1 MTPFPCFV
9 EKHGRGFF
17 HLPKQGLC
25 LQPKPTGRQAALY
38 LFIYRCAVAT
48 IPAVPATCISPC
60 FYGLVPFSFYTRH
73 TRLPRPGIISGSLS
87 LRTSVHWSDPHK
99 EGRRMHVVLGW
110 HTGTSALLK
119 QPRMPAHC
127 QQASSFVCP
136 AGDCLTHP
144 KPEYCYSPVL
154 STNPFIQ
161 RSTFYTGLMPLY
173 FLSQLRVISL
183 QN

>member
-1 MTPFPCFV
+1 
-9 EKHGRGFF
+9 
-17 HLPKQGLC
+17 
-25 LQPKPTGRQAALY
+25 
-38 LFIYRCAVAT
+38 
-48 IPAVPATCISPC
+48 
-60 FYGLVPFSFYTRH
+60 
-73 TRLPRPGIISGSLS
+73 
-87 LRTSVHWSDPHK
+87 
-99 EGRRMHVVLGW
+99 MHVVLGW

-161 RSTFYTGLMPLY
+161 RSTFYTCLMPLC
-173 FLSQLRVISL
+173 FLRLLRVIFL

>member
-38 LFIYRCAVAT
+38 LLYIGAQSQPYLRFPPLLSFPAFIQDCAICLLYQT
-48 IPAVPATCISPC
+48 YPASPTRNNQRKPVLAHVC
-60 FYGLVPFSFYTRH
+60 PLV
-73 TRLPRPGIISGSLS
+73 RPTQGGQI
-87 LRTSVHWSDPHK
+87 
-99 EGRRMHVVLGW
+99 GW